1 MIKMSKKNNENKI
14 VDKYRLIHWLNIR
27 KTTIEIL
34 NELLSNKINRKIT
47 INDFE
52 DLDMYTATEI
62 AEVLSIPV
70 SNILK
75 NPEVPSFLYSSK
87 KDIEKTKRPINRDGI
102 HFYNYYTLPSPKGYV
117 APVLIDI
124 LCPKDKL
131 PKLNNGHLE
140 SAITLSLGPND
151 IYARFGEKIN
161 KFNWCKFKVNK
172 DPKTNWIVGD
182 NYFEPSYCLHTYSR
196 ATDGPGRILSYT
208 TTSHVEDLFTKK
220 LNDES
225 FNNFLK
231 LSKNKNLKRSLLMQ
245 TLFDKGY
252 ELKYV
257 SKNTNIPLSKLKQFF
272 KDSINLTKKEFE
284 KICSF
289 ADLDPRL
296 FSEMKHKEDNVGKLY
311 ISHKDSIKTI
321 RKFKSYTIASIV
333 STTRFQDL
341 HGYYMKVSKKEK
353 GSVKFD
359 LLDSACSHYLV
370 TGGDLVFYHK
380 KDGKI
385 IKTSCSEGDAL
396 WVGSFTQHCF
406 YGNGSLAKISDGQ
419 NLNYLEKFDIGNL
432 YNLPFTLKRARND
445 KVNWGY
451 DS

>member
-1 MIKMSKKNNENKI
+1 MTKLNEEDKI

-27 KTTIEIL
+27 KTTVEVL
-34 NELLSNKINRKIT
+34 NELLINKINKKISFD
-47 INDFE
+47 DFE
-52 DLDMYTATEI
+52 NLDMYTAKEI
-62 AEVLSIPV
+62 ANVLSIPV

-75 NPEVPSFLYSSK
+75 VDEVPSFLFSSK
-87 KDIEKTKRPINRDGI
+87 KDLEKTKRPIKRDGI

-124 LCPKDKL
+124 LCPKSRL

-161 KFNWCKFKVNK
+161 KTNWCKFKVNK
-172 DPKTNWIVGD
+172 DPKTKWIVGD

-220 LNDES
+220 LNNDS

-231 LSKNKNLKRSLLMQ
+231 ISKNKNFKRGLLLQ
-245 TLFDKGY
+245 TLEDKGY
-252 ELKYV
+252 EIDYV
-257 SKNTNIPLSKLKQFF
+257 SKNTKIPLSKLKKYF
-272 KDSINLTKKEFE
+272 KNIENLTAKQFK

-289 ADLDPRL
+289 AGLDPRL
-296 FSEMKHKEDNVGKLY
+296 FAEMKHKEDGVGKLY
-311 ISHKDSIKTI
+311 ISHKESIKTI

-333 STTRFQDL
+333 SSTRFQDL
-341 HGYYMKVSKKEK
+341 HGYYMKVNKKEK
-353 GSVKFD
+353 KNIKLD

-370 TGGDLVFYHK
+370 TGGNLIFYHK
-380 KDGKI
+380 KNGKI
-385 IKTSCSEGDAL
+385 IKTICSEGDAL
-396 WVGSFTQHCF
+396 WVGSFTEHCF
-406 YGNGSLAKISDGQ
+406 YGDGSLAKISDGQ

-432 YNLPFTLKRARND
+432 YNLPFTLKRARKD

-451 DS
+451 DN

>member
-1 MIKMSKKNNENKI
+1 MNKLNNEAKI

-27 KTTIEIL
+27 KTTVEVL
-34 NELLSNKINRKIT
+34 NELLANKINHKISF
-47 INDFE
+47 NDFE
-52 DLDMYTATEI
+52 NLDLYTATEI
-62 AEVLSIPV
+62 AEVLSVPV
-70 SNILK
+70 SNILI
-75 NPEVPSFLYSSK
+75 NPETPSFLFSSK
-87 KDIEKTKRPINRDGI
+87 KDLEKTKRPIMRDGI

-151 IYARFGEKIN
+151 IYARFGKKIN
-161 KFNWCKFKVNK
+161 KTNWCKFKVNK
-172 DPKTNWIVGD
+172 DPKTKWIVGD

-208 TTSHVEDLFTKK
+208 TTSHVEELFSKK

-231 LSKNKNLKRSLLMQ
+231 LSQKKNFKRSLLQQ
-245 TLFDKGY
+245 TLEDKGY
-252 ELKYV
+252 ELSYI
-257 SKNTNIPLSKLKQFF
+257 SKNTKISLPKIKSYF
-272 KDSINLTKKEFE
+272 KNKSDITKKQFE
-284 KICSF
+284 KICNF

-296 FSEMKHKEDNVGKLY
+296 FTEVKHKEDDIGKLY
-311 ISHKDSIKTI
+311 ISHKESIKTI

-333 STTRFQDL
+333 SSTRFQDL
-341 HGYYMKVSKKEK
+341 HGYYMRVNKKENK
-353 GSVKFD
+353 KIKLD

-370 TGGDLVFYHK
+370 TGGKLNFYHK

-385 IKTSCSEGDAL
+385 IKTTCSDGDAL
-396 WVGSFTQHCF
+396 WVGSFTEHCF

-432 YNLPFTLKRARND
+432 YNLPFTLKRARKD

-451 DS
+451 DN

>member
-1 MIKMSKKNNENKI
+1 MNKLNQEYKL

-27 KTTIEIL
+27 KTTIEVL
-34 NELLSNKINRKIT
+34 NELLANKINKKISLD
-47 INDFE
+47 DFE
-52 DLDMYTATEI
+52 NIDMYTAKEI
-62 AEVLSIPV
+62 ATVLSIPV

-75 NPEVPSFLYSSK
+75 VDEVPSFLFSSK
-87 KDIEKTKRPINRDGI
+87 KDLEKTKRPIKRDGI

-124 LCPKDKL
+124 LCPKNRL

-151 IYARFGEKIN
+151 IYARFGKKIN
-161 KFNWCKFKVNK
+161 KTNWCKFEVNK
-172 DPKTNWIVGD
+172 DPKTKWIVGD

-208 TTSHVEDLFTKK
+208 TTSHIEDLFTKK

-231 LSKNKNLKRSLLMQ
+231 VSKNKNFKRSLLMQ
-245 TLFDKGY
+245 TLEDKGY
-252 ELKYV
+252 ELGYI
-257 SKNTNIPLSKLKQFF
+257 SKSTKIPLSKLKKYF
-272 KDSINLTKKEFE
+272 KNSGSLTVKEFE
-284 KICSF
+284 KICIF
-289 ADLDPRL
+289 ANLDSRL
-296 FSEMKHKEDNVGKLY
+296 FTEMKHKEDNVGKLY
-311 ISHKDSIKTI
+311 VSHKESIKTI

-333 STTRFQDL
+333 SSTRFQDL
-341 HGYYMKVSKKEK
+341 YGYYMKVAKKEK
-353 GSVKFD
+353 NKIKFD

-370 TGGDLVFYHK
+370 TGGNLTCYHK
-380 KDGKI
+380 ANGKI
-385 IKTSCSEGDAL
+385 IKTICADGDAL
-396 WVGSFTQHCF
+396 WIGSFTEHCF

-419 NLNYLEKFDIGNL
+419 NFNYLEKFDIGNL
-432 YNLPFTLKRARND
+432 YNIPFTLKRARKD

-451 DS
+451 DN

>member
-1 MIKMSKKNNENKI
+1 MTKLNEEDKI

-27 KTTIEIL
+27 KTTVEVL
-34 NELLSNKINRKIT
+34 NELLINKINKKISFD
-47 INDFE
+47 DFE
-52 DLDMYTATEI
+52 NLDMYTAKEI
-62 AEVLSIPV
+62 ANVLSIPV

-75 NPEVPSFLYSSK
+75 VDEVPSFLFSSK
-87 KDIEKTKRPINRDGI
+87 KDLEKTRRPIKRDGI

-124 LCPKDKL
+124 LCPKSRL

-161 KFNWCKFKVNK
+161 KTNWCKFKVNK
-172 DPKTNWIVGD
+172 DPKTKWIVGD

-220 LNDES
+220 LNNDS
-225 FNNFLK
+225 LINFLK
-231 LSKNKNLKRSLLMQ
+231 ISKNKNFKRGLLLQ
-245 TLFDKGY
+245 TLEDKGY
-252 ELKYV
+252 EIDYV
-257 SKNTNIPLSKLKQFF
+257 SKNTKIPLSKLKKYF
-272 KDSINLTKKEFE
+272 KNIENLTAKQFK

-289 ADLDPRL
+289 AGLDPRL
-296 FSEMKHKEDNVGKLY
+296 FAEMKHKEDGVGKLY
-311 ISHKDSIKTI
+311 ISHKESIKTI

-333 STTRFQDL
+333 SSTRFQDL
-341 HGYYMKVSKKEK
+341 HGYYMKVNKKEK
-353 GSVKFD
+353 KNIKLD

-370 TGGDLVFYHK
+370 TGGNLIFYHK
-380 KDGKI
+380 KNGKI
-385 IKTSCSEGDAL
+385 IKTICSEGDAL
-396 WVGSFTQHCF
+396 WVGSFTEHCF
-406 YGNGSLAKISDGQ
+406 YGDGSLAKISDGQ

-432 YNLPFTLKRARND
+432 YNLPFTLKRARKD

-451 DS
+451 DN

>member
-1 MIKMSKKNNENKI
+1 MTKLNEEDKI

-27 KTTIEIL
+27 KTTVEVL
-34 NELLSNKINRKIT
+34 NELLINKINKKISFD
-47 INDFE
+47 DFE
-52 DLDMYTATEI
+52 NLDMYTAKEI
-62 AEVLSIPV
+62 ANVLSIPV

-75 NPEVPSFLYSSK
+75 VDEVPSFLFSSK
-87 KDIEKTKRPINRDGI
+87 KDLEKTRRPIKRDGI

-124 LCPKDKL
+124 LCPKSRL

-161 KFNWCKFKVNK
+161 KTNWCKFKVNK
-172 DPKTNWIVGD
+172 DPKTKWIVGD

-220 LNDES
+220 LNNDS

-231 LSKNKNLKRSLLMQ
+231 ISKNKNFKRGLLLQ
-245 TLFDKGY
+245 TLEDKGY
-252 ELKYV
+252 EIDYV
-257 SKNTNIPLSKLKQFF
+257 SKNTKIPLSKLKKYF
-272 KDSINLTKKEFE
+272 KNIENLTAKQFK

-289 ADLDPRL
+289 AGLDPRL
-296 FSEMKHKEDNVGKLY
+296 FAEMKHKEDGVGKLY
-311 ISHKDSIKTI
+311 ISHKESIKTI

-333 STTRFQDL
+333 SSTRFQDL
-341 HGYYMKVSKKEK
+341 HGYYMKVNKKEK
-353 GSVKFD
+353 KNIKLD

-370 TGGDLVFYHK
+370 TGGNLIFYHK
-380 KDGKI
+380 KNGKI
-385 IKTSCSEGDAL
+385 IKTICSEGDAL
-396 WVGSFTQHCF
+396 WVGSFTEHCF
-406 YGNGSLAKISDGQ
+406 YGDGSLAKISDGQ

-432 YNLPFTLKRARND
+432 YNLPFTLKRARKD

-451 DS
+451 DN

>member
-1 MIKMSKKNNENKI
+1 MTKFNDDNKV
-14 VDKYRLIHWLNIR
+14 VDKFRLIHWLNIR
-27 KTTIEIL
+27 KTTVDVL
-34 NELLSNKINRKIT
+34 NELLSNKINKT
-47 INDFE
+47 ISIDEFE
-52 DLDMYTATEI
+52 NLDMYTATEI
-62 AEVLSIPV
+62 ANVLSIPV
-70 SNILK
+70 ANIL
-75 NPEVPSFLYSSK
+75 NNAETPSFLFSNK
-87 KDIEKTKRPINRDGI
+87 KEIEKTKRPIKRDGI

-124 LCPKDKL
+124 LCPKNKL

-161 KFNWCKFKVNK
+161 KTNWRKFKVNK
-172 DPKTNWIVGD
+172 DPETKWIVGD

-208 TTSHVEDLFTKK
+208 TTSHVEDLFSKK
-220 LNDES
+220 LNDDS

-231 LSKNKNLKRSLLMQ
+231 LSKNKNFKRNLLKQ
-245 TLFDKGY
+245 TLEDKGF
-252 ELKYV
+252 ELNYI
-257 SKNTNIPLSKLKQFF
+257 SKNTKISLSKLNNYFRNIDSLTNNQF
-272 KDSINLTKKEFE
+272 L

-289 ADLDPRL
+289 AALDPRL
-296 FSEMKHKEDNVGKLY
+296 FIEIKHKEDPVGKLY
-311 ISHKDSIKTI
+311 VSHKESIKTI

-333 STTRFQDL
+333 SSTRFQDL
-341 HGYYMKVSKKEK
+341 HGYYIKVNKKERK
-353 GSVKFD
+353 KIKFD

-370 TGGDLVFYHK
+370 TGGNLIFFHK
-380 KDGKI
+380 EKGKL
-385 IKTSCSEGDAL
+385 IKTICSEGDAL
-396 WVGSFTQHCF
+396 WVGSFINHSF
-406 YGNGSLAKISDGQ
+406 YGSGSLAKISDGQ

-432 YNLPFTLKRARND
+432 YNIPFTLKRARKD

>member
-1 MIKMSKKNNENKI
+1 MSKITNETKI
-14 VDKYRLIHWLNIR
+14 VDKFRLIHWLNIR
-27 KTTIEIL
+27 KTTIDVL
-34 NELLSNKINRKIT
+34 NQLLSNKINRKISFD
-47 INDFE
+47 DFE
-52 DLDMYTATEI
+52 DLDMYTASEI

-75 NPEVPSFLYSSK
+75 NPETPSFLYSSK
-87 KDIEKTKRPINRDGI
+87 KDLEKTKRPIRRDGI

-124 LCPKDKL
+124 LCPKNKL

-151 IYARFGEKIN
+151 IYARFGKKIN
-161 KFNWCKFKVNK
+161 KTNWCKFKVNK
-172 DPKTNWIVGD
+172 DPKTKWIVGD

-208 TTSHVEDLFTKK
+208 TTSNVEDIFTKK
-220 LNDES
+220 LNDDS
-225 FNNFLK
+225 FNNFIK
-231 LSKNKNLKRSLLMQ
+231 LSKNKNFKRGLLLQSLQ
-245 TLFDKGY
+245 DKGF
-252 ELKYV
+252 ELDYV
-257 SKNTNIPLSKLKQFF
+257 SKKTKISLSLLKKYFKNKTNLSKKQ
-272 KDSINLTKKEFE
+272 FE

-296 FSEMKHKEDNVGKLY
+296 FMDIKHKEDGVGKLY

-333 STTRFQDL
+333 SSTRLQDL
-341 HGYYMKVSKKEK
+341 HGYYMKVNKKEK
-353 GSVKFD
+353 KNVKLD

-370 TGGDLVFYHK
+370 TGGEVNFYYK
-380 KDGKI
+380 KNGKI
-385 IKTSCSEGDAL
+385 IKTKCFDGDAL
-396 WVGSFTQHCF
+396 WVGSFTEHCF
-406 YGNGSLAKISDGQ
+406 YGDGSLAKISDGQ

-432 YNLPFTLKRARND
+432 YNLPFTLKRARKD

-451 DS
+451 DN